1 MTSRT
6 LYLVTFNQNS
16 GADGVDGSGRADEV
30 GESASKDEFNE
41 SSENKND
48 VDDGET
54 LNFIEDLFEFFTTAD
69 STIIAQKCTPP
80 PGNADD
86 HHLHDQLNR
95 ADEVSKNGS
104 ANGVDK
110 SDCGDEADE
119 TTSEYEADGTT
130 SKDEFNGTTS
140 EDEFNE
146 SVENEFNENVENG
159 NDVDDGEI
167 LNFIEDCNAS
177 PLPDNID
184 ITNFQPI
191 PNNHHCRFRW
201 RLHEAIHCI
210 FKLAMCTSIRHVKP
224 PIQTLVGPY
233 LMGGLTEMLAQYF
246 SEETI
251 PTMQQ
256 LIDQL
261 PVLPV
266 RRFG

>member
-1 MTSRT
+1 MK
-6 LYLVTFNQNS
+6 
-16 GADGVDGSGRADEV
+16 GKRATRKGKKSDEK
-30 GESASKDEFNE
+30 GQRK
-41 SSENKND
+41 
-48 VDDGET
+48 
-54 LNFIEDLFEFFTTAD
+54 LFEFFTTAN
-69 STIIAQKCTPP
+69 STVIARKCTPP
-80 PGNADD
+80 PRNSGG

-95 ADEVSKNGS
+95 TDEVSENGS

-191 PNNHHCRFRW
+191 PNNHHCRFHW

-233 LMGGLTEMLAQYF
+233 LMGVLTEMLAQYF

-266 RRFG
+266 QRFGQKIVGIRAAMHGYDEE